1 MKGNHVPVLK
11 DLVLVGGGHAHVTV
25 LKKFAMKPVP
35 GVRITLICRDLQAPY
50 SGMLPGY
57 IAGHYTFDEA
67 HIDLVPLCRFAG
79 ARFIH
84 DEVIGLDAENNRVLC
99 RNRPDLG
106 YDVLSINA
114 GSAPDISAVPGA
126 AGNVTPVKPIDGF
139 VDNWQNLCERM
150 VGRQGGARIG
160 IVGAGAGG
168 VELTL
173 AVQYRLKQLLA
184 GKWPDD
190 TSPEFHLFTDADE
203 VLVTHNRFVR
213 AKFRRVLAERNIN
226 VHTGHEVVEVR
237 AGALAMRQRREL

>member
-1 MKGNHVPVLK
+1 MKGNQVPVLK

-35 GVRITLICRDLQAPY
+35 GVRLTLICRDLQAPY

-84 DEVIGLDAENNRVLC
+84 DEVIGLDAENKRVLC

-150 VGRQGGARIG
+150 VGRRGGARIG

-226 VHTGHEVVEVR
+226 VHTATRG
-237 AGALAMRQRREL
+237 G

>member
-1 MKGNHVPVLK
+1 
-11 DLVLVGGGHAHVTV
+11 
-25 LKKFAMKPVP
+25 
-35 GVRITLICRDLQAPY
+35 
-50 SGMLPGY
+50 ML
-57 IAGHYTFDEA
+57 
-67 HIDLVPLCRFAG
+67 
-79 ARFIH
+79 
-84 DEVIGLDAENNRVLC
+84 
-99 RNRPDLG
+99 
-106 YDVLSINA
+106 
-114 GSAPDISAVPGA
+114 
-126 AGNVTPVKPIDGF
+126 
-139 VDNWQNLCERM
+139 
-150 VGRQGGARIG
+150 GRRGGARIG

-237 AGALAMRQRREL
+237 AGLCNAPTARALNWMRSCG